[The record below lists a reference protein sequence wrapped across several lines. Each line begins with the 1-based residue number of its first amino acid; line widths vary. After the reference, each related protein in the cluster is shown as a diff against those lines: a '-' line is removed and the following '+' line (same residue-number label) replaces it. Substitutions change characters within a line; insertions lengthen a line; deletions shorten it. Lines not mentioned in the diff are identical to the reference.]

1 MILTDE
7 FLMQRCFQLAEL
19 GEGKVA
25 PNPKVGALL
34 VYENQIIA
42 EGYHQEYGKAHAEVN
57 CIDSCPQYLS
67 HLISLSTLYVSL
79 EPCSHHGK
87 TGPCSHLIIEKGIKK
102 VVVGSRDFNPL
113 VNGNGIAY
121 LKENGVEVVELHWD
135 QKQKELNPQFYIN
148 QLYNRPLI
156 IAKFAQ
162 SADGFM
168 SKENERVKITP
179 SSVDVLSH
187 KLRSQ
192 VDAILIGKNTYRIDK
207 PYLNVRLVEGKNPDR
222 IVLDSHIENDYD
234 SWASD
239 FQKTLIINQKFDF
252 VHQSLNY
259 VLVPNMFDINEVL
272 NNLFSLGYFSI
283 LVEGGC
289 QVIQSFL
296 DKNLVDN
303 LIVYTNQTLIMTK
316 GIISPKWDDSKFK
329 VISQQD
335 IESIEINKYIAC
347 NT

>member
-1 MILTDE
+1 MIFTDE
-7 FLMQRCFQLAEL
+7 LLMQRCFQLAIL

-34 VYENQIIA
+34 VYENQIVA

-57 CIDSCPQYLS
+57 CIAACPQHLS

-79 EPCSHHGK
+79 EPCNHHGK
-87 TGPCSHLIIEKGIKK
+87 TGPCSHFIVDKGIKK
-102 VVVGSRDFNPL
+102 VVIGSRDFNPI
-113 VNGNGIAY
+113 VNGKGIAY

-135 QKQKELNPQFYIN
+135 QKQIELNPQFYIN
-148 QLYNRPLI
+148 QVYNRPFI
-156 IAKFAQ
+156 VAKFAQ

-179 SSVDVLSH
+179 SSVDALSH

-192 VDAILIGKNTYRIDK
+192 VDAVLIGKNTFKIDN

-222 IVLDSHIENDYD
+222 IVLDSHLENDYD
-234 SWASD
+234 SWATDS
-239 FQKTLIINQKFDF
+239 QKTIIINQKFDF
-252 VHQSLNY
+252 VHHSLNY
-259 VLVPNMFDINEVL
+259 VLVPTMFDINEVL

-303 LIVYTNQTLIMTK
+303 MIVYTNQTLIMTK
-316 GIISPKWDDSKFK
+316 GIASPKWDESKLK
-329 VISQQD
+329 LISQES
-335 IESIEINKYIAC
+335 IESIDINKYKVC